1 MRVSVSVSARVGAAL
16 GAALLLLAGT
26 LAPARA
32 VVGGAPETG
41 PLAASTLM
49 ILSSSGGAC
58 SGVVLAPDVVLT
70 AAHCV
75 TEADAHRAHWRD
87 PAGAPVLAAIAAIAV
102 HPGYDPDAIAAR
114 RRSIDLALV
123 RLAAP
128 LPSPFRPAT
137 LLGANAG
144 AGEALDLVGYGVA
157 QEGEAGRL
165 TGGTLRRARLSVVEP
180 YGPSSI
186 LVWLA
191 GADAGGCHGDSGGP
205 IARADAV
212 LAVTSWT
219 RGTNGAECGDI
230 SQGVLVG
237 PQRGFIDATL
247 AGWGRGAAWR

>member
-1 MRVSVSVSARVGAAL
+1 MSGRVVAAL
-16 GAALLLLAGT
+16 AAVVLVCSAA

-49 ILSSSGGAC
+49 ILSSGGGAC
-58 SGVVLAPDVVLT
+58 SGVVLAADVVLT

-87 PAGAPVLAAIAAIAV
+87 PAGAPVLAEVAAIAV
-102 HPGYDPDAIAAR
+102 HPGYDAGAIAAR

-128 LPSPFRPAT
+128 LPAGFRPAT
-137 LLGANAG
+137 LVAAGAR
-144 AGEALDLVGYGVA
+144 AGEALDLVGWGVA

-165 TGGTLRRARLSVVEP
+165 SGGTLRRARLSVVEP

-191 GADAGGCHGDSGGP
+191 GTAAGGCHGDSGGP

-230 SQGVLVG
+230 SQGVLLG
-237 PQRGFIDATL
+237 PQRAFLDATL
-247 AGWGRGAAWR
+247 AGWGRSAQWR

>member
-1 MRVSVSVSARVGAAL
+1 MSVCRRVGAAL
-16 GAALLLLAGT
+16 AALLLLIAVSP
-26 LAPARA
+26 APARA

-49 ILSSSGGAC
+49 ILSSGGGAC

-75 TEADAHRAHWRD
+75 TAADDHRAHWRD
-87 PAGAPVLAAIAAIAV
+87 ASGAPVLAEIAAIAV
-102 HPGYDPDAIAAR
+102 HPGYDATAIEAR

-123 RLAAP
+123 RLAEP
-128 LPSPFRPAT
+128 LPPPFRAAT
-137 LLGANAG
+137 LLDAKAG
-144 AGEALDLVGYGVA
+144 AGETLDLLGYGIS

-165 TGGTLRRARLSVVEP
+165 TGGLLRRARLSVVEP

-191 GADAGGCHGDSGGP
+191 GAGAGGCHGDSGGP
-205 IARADAV
+205 IARENVV
-212 LAVTSWT
+212 LAITSWT
-219 RGTNGAECGDI
+219 RGTSGAACGAV
-230 SQGVLVG
+230 SQGVLLG
-237 PQRGFIDATL
+237 PQRGFVDATL

>member
-1 MRVSVSVSARVGAAL
+1 MSVCRRFGAAL
-16 GAALLLLAGT
+16 AASLLLIAVAP
-26 LAPARA
+26 APARA

-49 ILSSSGGAC
+49 ILSSGGGAC

-75 TEADAHRAHWRD
+75 TAADAHRAHWRD
-87 PAGAPVLAAIAAIAV
+87 PSGAPILAEVAAIAV
-102 HPGYDPDAIAAR
+102 HPGYDAGAIEAR

-123 RLAAP
+123 RLAEP
-128 LPSPFRPAT
+128 LPPPFRAAT
-137 LLGANAG
+137 LVDTTAG
-144 AGEALDLVGYGVA
+144 AGEALDLLGYGIS

-165 TGGTLRRARLSVVEP
+165 TGGRLRRARLSVVEP

-186 LVWLA
+186 LVWLSGA
-191 GADAGGCHGDSGGP
+191 GAGGCHGDSGGP
-205 IARADAV
+205 IVRADAV
-212 LAVTSWT
+212 IAVTSWT
-219 RGTNGAECGDI
+219 RGANGAACGDI

-247 AGWGRGAAWR
+247 AGWSREAAWR